1 MLLICTFHLFK
12 HFTLSNILNFLKVF
26 KHINSRN
33 DRFQWIEF
41 IITKIDNLQVFMCST
56 SHNLDNWYGTIA
68 SCKIYQI
75 LSGYTI
81 EV

>member
-1 MLLICTFHLFK
+1 MLIICTFHLFK
-12 HFTLSNILNFLKVF
+12 HFTMSYVLKNVKVF

-41 IITKIDNLQVFMCST
+41 IVMKIDNLQVLCVQPHGT
-56 SHNLDNWYGTIA
+56 HDNQYGTIV
-68 SCKIYQI
+68 SCKIYPI

-81 EV
+81 EM